1 MTRKLY
7 DENAYLKEFDG
18 KVISV
23 TEEKDGYKILLDQTV
38 FFPEEGG
45 QSPDKGTLDGVEVTH
60 VAIKGD
66 EIYHYVSKP
75 LEPGM
80 TVHGVIDWEHRF
92 KNMQM
97 HSAEHIFSGL
107 VNSKFG
113 FNNVGFHLSD
123 NSATM
128 DYDGKLSKEDVMAL
142 ELEANRVIVSDR
154 KISAEYPGPEAL
166 ALLEYRSKKALS
178 GPVRI
183 VTVESVDVCACCAPH
198 VSSTGQIGILKI
210 ISVENYKSGVR
221 INYLAGFRALSD
233 FESRIENLNDISKIL
248 SAKAGEEVSKVSKLN
263 EDYNKLKFDYVALK
277 NSLIE
282 LNIKKE
288 FTDKKDGKYIC
299 PSEDSQ
305 YMRFI
310 MESLRKV
317 YPGTCVVLCGSKEEG
332 YRYLIESSEK
342 DLTEVSALLR
352 EKYQAK
358 GGGRKESIQ
367 GTVNCDSESVLNLF
381 DI

>member
-1 MTRKLY
+1 MTKKLY

-18 KVISV
+18 TVVSCEEAKEGFKVR
-23 TEEKDGYKILLDQTV
+23 LDRTA

-45 QSPDKGTLDGVEVTH
+45 QSPDKGTLGDAEVTH
-60 VAIKGD
+60 VEIKGD

-75 LEPGM
+75 FKEGETL
-80 TVHGVIDWEHRF
+80 HGIIDWEHRF
-92 KNMQM
+92 RNMQM

-107 VNSKFG
+107 VYSKFG
-113 FNNVGFHLSD
+113 FSNVGFHLSD

-128 DYDGKLSKEDVMAL
+128 DYDGKLTREDVRKL

-154 KISAEYPGPEAL
+154 RIKAEYPGPEAL

-183 VTVESVDVCACCAPH
+183 VTVEDVDVCACCAPH
-198 VSSTGQIGILKI
+198 VSTTGQIGMLKI

-221 INYLAGFRALSD
+221 INYLAGFRALLD
-233 FESRIENLNDISKIL
+233 YESRIESLNNISQTL
-248 SAKAGEEVSKVSKLN
+248 SAKAGEEVSKVSKLS
-263 EDYNKLKFDYVALK
+263 EDFNKLKFDYVSLK
-277 NSLIE
+277 NRLIE
-282 LNIKKE
+282 LNIKNE
-288 FTDKKDGKYIC
+288 ITDKKDGKYIC

-317 YPGTCVVLCGSKEEG
+317 YPGTCVVLCGGEEEG

-342 DLTEVSALLR
+342 DLSGVSALLR
-352 EKYQAK
+352 EKFGAK
-358 GGGRKESIQ
+358 GGGRNGSIQ
-367 GTVNCDSESVLNLF
+367 GTVNCDSESVFALL